1 MRVTKR
7 SGRVEDVKFDN
18 VTNRIS
24 KLTEGL
30 SNSVDVTKVAQQV
43 FSSIYDGI
51 NTHEIDTLSAEICI
65 GMITS
70 DPDYEILA
78 TRITASNIQKRAA
91 NNFHIAMRKLH
102 KAGIVTHE
110 VLEVSSKVKDDIKPE
125 RDYDFGYFGLKT
137 LEKGYLQK
145 IDGEIIETPQYM
157 YMRVAIG
164 IHGHDTERVLET
176 YDALSKGLFIHAT
189 PTLFNA
195 GTPRPQM
202 SSCFVAGTA
211 VFTTNRGPVPIEEVC
226 IGDNV
231 VTHTGSIK
239 PVLQTHKNL
248 LGDRTLFDVKIYKT
262 PGFQVTGNH
271 RFWSITKEQLHW
283 KDEPQWNSIEHL
295 RVGDW
300 ISIPKTKLNTV
311 YEILDMYELLKDEN
325 GTEHW
330 TYSFEFDGTKMRRL
344 THFTSEYR
352 PNGITLKG
360 EWFERYIKVD
370 EDFAWFIGSW
380 YGDGCITYQRSSA
393 KSKRTPTHRGISFA
407 QNPNNTTFIEKIEKI
422 GCKYLGV
429 HACIS
434 KSKKRNCLSIS
445 FNNSAIGNAFNI
457 LFGRWSSG
465 KFLWPNMYSWN
476 RNMVSAFIGGL
487 VSTDGCCTLRGNVTV
502 QLTNQPL
509 IKSIFHLSRS
519 VGLDTSLTVGS
530 KPYKD
535 RKQYIGRIQFPWIP
549 EIMKWVYKHYD
560 DNRLYKSER
569 ANTTLEI
576 DGKIFLRINA
586 KTRVKDNLPEFVY
599 TLGVKDDHSYTV
611 QGVIAENCFLIANKE
626 DSIDG
631 IYDTVK
637 ECARISKWAGGIGL
651 HIHDVRANKS
661 HIRGTN
667 GTSDGIIP
675 MLRVY
680 NSTARYV
687 NQAGR
692 RKGSIAVYLEPWHAD
707 ILDFLEIR
715 LNQGDEEARCRDLF
729 SAMWIPDLFMKRVE
743 SGGNWSLFCPDQ
755 AKGLSDVYGKEF
767 EDLYEKYEAEGL
779 ARKVVPASEVWKAI
793 IKSQSETGTPY
804 MLYKDACNEKSN
816 HKHVGTIK
824 SSNLCVA
831 PETKILTSKGQQII
845 SELVDQDVEVWNGD
859 EFSNVT
865 IRQTGKNQKLLTVKT
880 SKGLELRCTPYHKF
894 WIVGHNEPIEAQ
906 NLEKG
911 MKIIKHSLP
920 VINHNTENMKYAY
933 THGLFCADGT
943 TSSHGN
949 PKRCLFKAKN
959 NGFCMRHQKN
969 LKDYEEDDDGTCQAN
984 SYSEQKFLDL
994 YHVKKK
1000 LMKFIDYDYASNND
1014 ACNKIRLRLPK
1025 DIDEKYTVPTEC
1037 SLESKLEWFAGLIDG
1052 DGCVTKHQGGRG
1064 ISIQIG
1070 SIHYNFLNDVL
1081 LMLQTIGVN
1090 SRINLSRNES
1100 IKELPGGSYTC
1111 KKLWRLL
1118 IPSGGV
1124 ELLKTLGLNTRRV
1137 NINTEN
1143 LPNRQALH
1151 FDKIVS
1157 VEDLGETSDTFC
1169 FNEPLKHR
1177 GIFNG
1182 ILTGNCTEILEYT
1195 DKDETAVCNLASIAL
1210 PKYVDVEKKEFNHEE
1225 LHRVTKMVTR
1235 NLNKVIDKNF
1245 YPTENGERSN
1255 MRHRPIGIGVQGLA
1269 DVFIMLRMSF
1279 GSEESRKLNRDI
1291 FETIYHASLESSC
1304 ELAEMYG
1311 TYETFKG
1318 SPFSQ
1323 GILQFDMWDRDPKFS
1338 GRYDWNAMRELV
1350 KKGTRNS
1357 LLLAPMPTASTSQ
1370 ILGNNE
1376 CFEPYTTN
1384 IYLRRTLAGEF
1395 VVVNK
1400 HLVNDLKERGLW
1412 SKEMKDLMVK
1422 ANGSVQ
1428 NIIDI
1433 PDDLKELYKT
1443 VWEMSQKTIIDMAAD
1458 RGVYIDQS
1466 QSMNLFVE
1474 SPTLSKLSSMHMYA
1488 WKTGL
1493 KTGMYYLRS
1502 KAKARPIQF
1511 SLEAECAMCSA

>member
-30 SNSVDVTKVAQQV
+30 SETVDVTKIAQQV

-51 NTHEIDTLSAEICI
+51 KTPEIDTLSAEICI

-125 RDYDFGYFGLKT
+125 RDFEFGYFGLKT

-164 IHGHDTERVLET
+164 IHGHDIDHVLET
-176 YDALSKGLFIHAT
+176 YEALSKGLFIHAT

-202 SSCFVAGTA
+202 SS
-211 VFTTNRGPVPIEEVC
+211 
-226 IGDNV
+226 
-231 VTHTGSIK
+231 
-239 PVLQTHKNL
+239 
-248 LGDRTLFDVKIYKT
+248 
-262 PGFQVTGNH
+262 
-271 RFWSITKEQLHW
+271 
-283 KDEPQWNSIEHL
+283 
-295 RVGDW
+295 
-300 ISIPKTKLNTV
+300 
-311 YEILDMYELLKDEN
+311 
-325 GTEHW
+325 
-330 TYSFEFDGTKMRRL
+330 
-344 THFTSEYR
+344 
-352 PNGITLKG
+352 
-360 EWFERYIKVD
+360 
-370 EDFAWFIGSW
+370 
-380 YGDGCITYQRSSA
+380 
-393 KSKRTPTHRGISFA
+393 
-407 QNPNNTTFIEKIEKI
+407 
-422 GCKYLGV
+422 
-429 HACIS
+429 
-434 KSKKRNCLSIS
+434 
-445 FNNSAIGNAFNI
+445 
-457 LFGRWSSG
+457 
-465 KFLWPNMYSWN
+465 
-476 RNMVSAFIGGL
+476 
-487 VSTDGCCTLRGNVTV
+487 
-502 QLTNQPL
+502 
-509 IKSIFHLSRS
+509 
-519 VGLDTSLTVGS
+519 
-530 KPYKD
+530 
-535 RKQYIGRIQFPWIP
+535 
-549 EIMKWVYKHYD
+549 
-560 DNRLYKSER
+560 
-569 ANTTLEI
+569 
-576 DGKIFLRINA
+576 
-586 KTRVKDNLPEFVY
+586 
-599 TLGVKDDHSYTV
+599 
-611 QGVIAENCFLIANKE
+611 CFLIANKE

-680 NSTARYV
+680 NTTARYV

-743 SGGNWSLFCPDQ
+743 SDGNWSLFCPDV
-755 AKGLSDVYGKEF
+755 ARGLSDVYGKEF
-767 EDLYEKYEAEGL
+767 EELYEKYEADGL
-779 ARKVVPASEVWKAI
+779 ATKVVPASEVWKAI

-816 HKHVGTIK
+816 HKHLGTIK
-824 SSNLCVA
+824 SSNL
-831 PETKILTSKGQQII
+831 
-845 SELVDQDVEVWNGD
+845 
-859 EFSNVT
+859 
-865 IRQTGKNQKLLTVKT
+865 
-880 SKGLELRCTPYHKF
+880 
-894 WIVGHNEPIEAQ
+894 
-906 NLEKG
+906 
-911 MKIIKHSLP
+911 
-920 VINHNTENMKYAY
+920 
-933 THGLFCADGT
+933 
-943 TSSHGN
+943 
-949 PKRCLFKAKN
+949 
-959 NGFCMRHQKN
+959 
-969 LKDYEEDDDGTCQAN
+969 
-984 SYSEQKFLDL
+984 
-994 YHVKKK
+994 
-1000 LMKFIDYDYASNND
+1000 
-1014 ACNKIRLRLPK
+1014 
-1025 DIDEKYTVPTEC
+1025 
-1037 SLESKLEWFAGLIDG
+1037 
-1052 DGCVTKHQGGRG
+1052 
-1064 ISIQIG
+1064 
-1070 SIHYNFLNDVL
+1070 
-1081 LMLQTIGVN
+1081 
-1090 SRINLSRNES
+1090 
-1100 IKELPGGSYTC
+1100 
-1111 KKLWRLL
+1111 
-1118 IPSGGV
+1118 
-1124 ELLKTLGLNTRRV
+1124 
-1137 NINTEN
+1137 
-1143 LPNRQALH
+1143 
-1151 FDKIVS
+1151 
-1157 VEDLGETSDTFC
+1157 
-1169 FNEPLKHR
+1169 
-1177 GIFNG
+1177 
-1182 ILTGNCTEILEYT
+1182 CTEILEYT

-1245 YPTENGERSN
+1245 YPTENGKRSN

-1269 DVFIMLRMSF
+1269 DVFIMLRMTF
-1279 GSEESRKLNRDI
+1279 GSEESRKLNIDI

-1311 TYETFKG
+1311 PYESFKG
-1318 SPFSQ
+1318 SPFSK

-1350 KKGTRNS
+1350 KKGTMNS

-1400 HLVNDLKERGLW
+1400 HLVNDLKDRGLW
-1412 SKEMKDLMVK
+1412 SREMKDLMVK

-1474 SPTLSKLSSMHMYA
+1474 SPTISKLSSMHMYA

-1502 KAKARPIQF
+1502 KAKSRPIQF
-1511 SLEAECAMCSA
+1511 SLEAECSMCSA

>member
-30 SNSVDVTKVAQQV
+30 SETVDVTKIAQQV

-51 NTHEIDTLSAEICI
+51 KTPEIDTLSAEICI

-125 RDYDFGYFGLKT
+125 RDFEFGYFGLKT

-164 IHGHDTERVLET
+164 IHGHDIDHVLET
-176 YDALSKGLFIHAT
+176 YEALSKGLFIHAT

-202 SSCFVAGTA
+202 SS
-211 VFTTNRGPVPIEEVC
+211 
-226 IGDNV
+226 
-231 VTHTGSIK
+231 
-239 PVLQTHKNL
+239 
-248 LGDRTLFDVKIYKT
+248 
-262 PGFQVTGNH
+262 
-271 RFWSITKEQLHW
+271 
-283 KDEPQWNSIEHL
+283 
-295 RVGDW
+295 
-300 ISIPKTKLNTV
+300 
-311 YEILDMYELLKDEN
+311 
-325 GTEHW
+325 
-330 TYSFEFDGTKMRRL
+330 
-344 THFTSEYR
+344 
-352 PNGITLKG
+352 
-360 EWFERYIKVD
+360 
-370 EDFAWFIGSW
+370 
-380 YGDGCITYQRSSA
+380 
-393 KSKRTPTHRGISFA
+393 
-407 QNPNNTTFIEKIEKI
+407 
-422 GCKYLGV
+422 
-429 HACIS
+429 
-434 KSKKRNCLSIS
+434 
-445 FNNSAIGNAFNI
+445 
-457 LFGRWSSG
+457 
-465 KFLWPNMYSWN
+465 
-476 RNMVSAFIGGL
+476 
-487 VSTDGCCTLRGNVTV
+487 
-502 QLTNQPL
+502 
-509 IKSIFHLSRS
+509 
-519 VGLDTSLTVGS
+519 
-530 KPYKD
+530 
-535 RKQYIGRIQFPWIP
+535 
-549 EIMKWVYKHYD
+549 
-560 DNRLYKSER
+560 
-569 ANTTLEI
+569 
-576 DGKIFLRINA
+576 
-586 KTRVKDNLPEFVY
+586 
-599 TLGVKDDHSYTV
+599 
-611 QGVIAENCFLIANKE
+611 CFLIANKE

-680 NSTARYV
+680 NTTARYV

-743 SGGNWSLFCPDQ
+743 SDGNWSLFCPDV
-755 AKGLSDVYGKEF
+755 ARGLSDVYGKEF
-767 EDLYEKYEAEGL
+767 EELYEKYEADGL
-779 ARKVVPASEVWKAI
+779 ATKVVPASEVWKAI

-816 HKHVGTIK
+816 HKHLGTIK
-824 SSNLCVA
+824 SSNL
-831 PETKILTSKGQQII
+831 
-845 SELVDQDVEVWNGD
+845 
-859 EFSNVT
+859 
-865 IRQTGKNQKLLTVKT
+865 
-880 SKGLELRCTPYHKF
+880 
-894 WIVGHNEPIEAQ
+894 
-906 NLEKG
+906 
-911 MKIIKHSLP
+911 
-920 VINHNTENMKYAY
+920 
-933 THGLFCADGT
+933 
-943 TSSHGN
+943 
-949 PKRCLFKAKN
+949 
-959 NGFCMRHQKN
+959 
-969 LKDYEEDDDGTCQAN
+969 
-984 SYSEQKFLDL
+984 
-994 YHVKKK
+994 
-1000 LMKFIDYDYASNND
+1000 
-1014 ACNKIRLRLPK
+1014 
-1025 DIDEKYTVPTEC
+1025 
-1037 SLESKLEWFAGLIDG
+1037 
-1052 DGCVTKHQGGRG
+1052 
-1064 ISIQIG
+1064 
-1070 SIHYNFLNDVL
+1070 
-1081 LMLQTIGVN
+1081 
-1090 SRINLSRNES
+1090 
-1100 IKELPGGSYTC
+1100 
-1111 KKLWRLL
+1111 
-1118 IPSGGV
+1118 
-1124 ELLKTLGLNTRRV
+1124 
-1137 NINTEN
+1137 
-1143 LPNRQALH
+1143 
-1151 FDKIVS
+1151 
-1157 VEDLGETSDTFC
+1157 
-1169 FNEPLKHR
+1169 
-1177 GIFNG
+1177 
-1182 ILTGNCTEILEYT
+1182 CTEILEYT

-1245 YPTENGERSN
+1245 YPTENGKRSN

-1269 DVFIMLRMSF
+1269 DVFIMLRMTF
-1279 GSEESRKLNRDI
+1279 GSEESRKLNIDI

-1311 TYETFKG
+1311 PYESFKG
-1318 SPFSQ
+1318 SPFSK

-1350 KKGTRNS
+1350 KKGTMNS

-1474 SPTLSKLSSMHMYA
+1474 SPTISKLSSMHMYA

-1502 KAKARPIQF
+1502 KAKSRPIQF
-1511 SLEAECAMCSA
+1511 SLEAECSMCSA

>member
-24 KLTEGL
+24 KLNYGL
-30 SNSVDVTKVAQQV
+30 SESVDVTKIAQQV

-51 NTHEIDTLSAEICI
+51 KTHEIDTLSAEICI

-110 VLEVSSKVKDDIKPE
+110 VLEVSSKVKDEIKPE
-125 RDYDFGYFGLKT
+125 RDFDFGYFGLKT

-145 IDGEIIETPQYM
+145 IDGEIIETPQYL
-157 YMRVAIG
+157 YMRVAVG
-164 IHGHDTERVLET
+164 IHGHDVDRVLET
-176 YDALSKGLFIHAT
+176 YEALSTGMFIHAT

-202 SSCFVAGTA
+202 SS
-211 VFTTNRGPVPIEEVC
+211 
-226 IGDNV
+226 
-231 VTHTGSIK
+231 
-239 PVLQTHKNL
+239 
-248 LGDRTLFDVKIYKT
+248 
-262 PGFQVTGNH
+262 
-271 RFWSITKEQLHW
+271 
-283 KDEPQWNSIEHL
+283 
-295 RVGDW
+295 
-300 ISIPKTKLNTV
+300 
-311 YEILDMYELLKDEN
+311 
-325 GTEHW
+325 
-330 TYSFEFDGTKMRRL
+330 
-344 THFTSEYR
+344 
-352 PNGITLKG
+352 
-360 EWFERYIKVD
+360 
-370 EDFAWFIGSW
+370 
-380 YGDGCITYQRSSA
+380 
-393 KSKRTPTHRGISFA
+393 
-407 QNPNNTTFIEKIEKI
+407 
-422 GCKYLGV
+422 
-429 HACIS
+429 
-434 KSKKRNCLSIS
+434 
-445 FNNSAIGNAFNI
+445 
-457 LFGRWSSG
+457 
-465 KFLWPNMYSWN
+465 
-476 RNMVSAFIGGL
+476 
-487 VSTDGCCTLRGNVTV
+487 
-502 QLTNQPL
+502 
-509 IKSIFHLSRS
+509 
-519 VGLDTSLTVGS
+519 
-530 KPYKD
+530 
-535 RKQYIGRIQFPWIP
+535 
-549 EIMKWVYKHYD
+549 
-560 DNRLYKSER
+560 
-569 ANTTLEI
+569 
-576 DGKIFLRINA
+576 
-586 KTRVKDNLPEFVY
+586 
-599 TLGVKDDHSYTV
+599 
-611 QGVIAENCFLIANKE
+611 CFLIANKE

-651 HIHDVRANKS
+651 HVHDVRANKS

-743 SGGNWSLFCPDQ
+743 SGGKWSLFCPDE
-755 AKGLSDVYGKEF
+755 ARGLADVYGKEF
-767 EDLYEKYEAEGL
+767 EDLYEKYEADGI
-779 ARKVVPASEVWKAI
+779 AKKVVPASEIWKAI

-816 HKHVGTIK
+816 HKHIGTIK
-824 SSNLCVA
+824 SSNL
-831 PETKILTSKGQQII
+831 
-845 SELVDQDVEVWNGD
+845 
-859 EFSNVT
+859 
-865 IRQTGKNQKLLTVKT
+865 
-880 SKGLELRCTPYHKF
+880 
-894 WIVGHNEPIEAQ
+894 
-906 NLEKG
+906 
-911 MKIIKHSLP
+911 
-920 VINHNTENMKYAY
+920 
-933 THGLFCADGT
+933 
-943 TSSHGN
+943 
-949 PKRCLFKAKN
+949 
-959 NGFCMRHQKN
+959 
-969 LKDYEEDDDGTCQAN
+969 
-984 SYSEQKFLDL
+984 
-994 YHVKKK
+994 
-1000 LMKFIDYDYASNND
+1000 
-1014 ACNKIRLRLPK
+1014 
-1025 DIDEKYTVPTEC
+1025 
-1037 SLESKLEWFAGLIDG
+1037 
-1052 DGCVTKHQGGRG
+1052 
-1064 ISIQIG
+1064 
-1070 SIHYNFLNDVL
+1070 
-1081 LMLQTIGVN
+1081 
-1090 SRINLSRNES
+1090 
-1100 IKELPGGSYTC
+1100 
-1111 KKLWRLL
+1111 
-1118 IPSGGV
+1118 
-1124 ELLKTLGLNTRRV
+1124 
-1137 NINTEN
+1137 
-1143 LPNRQALH
+1143 
-1151 FDKIVS
+1151 
-1157 VEDLGETSDTFC
+1157 
-1169 FNEPLKHR
+1169 
-1177 GIFNG
+1177 
-1182 ILTGNCTEILEYT
+1182 CTEILEYT

-1225 LHRVTKMVTR
+1225 LHRITKMVTR

-1245 YPTENGERSN
+1245 YPTENGRCSN

-1269 DVFIMLRMSF
+1269 DVFIMLRMTF

-1318 SPFSQ
+1318 SPFSK
-1323 GILQFDMWDRDPKFS
+1323 GILQFDMWDRDPQFS
-1338 GRYDWNAMRELV
+1338 GRYDWDAMRELV

-1400 HLVNDLKERGLW
+1400 HLVEDLKERGLW

-1422 ANGSVQ
+1422 AGGSIQ

-1433 PDDLKELYKT
+1433 PNDIKELYRT

-1474 SPTLSKLSSMHMYA
+1474 NPTLSKLSSMHMYA

>member
-1 MRVTKR
+1 MRVIKR
-7 SGRVEDVKFDN
+7 SGRIEDVKFDK

-24 KLTEGL
+24 KLTHGL
-30 SNSVDVTKVAQQV
+30 SENVDASMIAQQV
-43 FSSIYDGI
+43 FSSMYDGI
-51 NTHEIDTLSAEICI
+51 KTPEIDTLSAEICI

-91 NNFHIAMRKLH
+91 NNFHIAIRKLH

-110 VLEVSSKVKDDIKPE
+110 VLEVSSKVKEDIKHE
-125 RDYDFGYFGLKT
+125 RDFEFGYFGLKT

-145 IDGEIIETPQYM
+145 IDGEIIETPQYL

-164 IHGHDTERVLET
+164 IHGHDIDHVLET

-202 SSCFVAGTA
+202 SSCF
-211 VFTTNRGPVPIEEVC
+211 
-226 IGDNV
+226 
-231 VTHTGSIK
+231 
-239 PVLQTHKNL
+239 
-248 LGDRTLFDVKIYKT
+248 
-262 PGFQVTGNH
+262 
-271 RFWSITKEQLHW
+271 
-283 KDEPQWNSIEHL
+283 
-295 RVGDW
+295 
-300 ISIPKTKLNTV
+300 
-311 YEILDMYELLKDEN
+311 
-325 GTEHW
+325 
-330 TYSFEFDGTKMRRL
+330 
-344 THFTSEYR
+344 
-352 PNGITLKG
+352 
-360 EWFERYIKVD
+360 
-370 EDFAWFIGSW
+370 
-380 YGDGCITYQRSSA
+380 
-393 KSKRTPTHRGISFA
+393 
-407 QNPNNTTFIEKIEKI
+407 
-422 GCKYLGV
+422 
-429 HACIS
+429 
-434 KSKKRNCLSIS
+434 
-445 FNNSAIGNAFNI
+445 
-457 LFGRWSSG
+457 
-465 KFLWPNMYSWN
+465 
-476 RNMVSAFIGGL
+476 
-487 VSTDGCCTLRGNVTV
+487 
-502 QLTNQPL
+502 
-509 IKSIFHLSRS
+509 
-519 VGLDTSLTVGS
+519 
-530 KPYKD
+530 
-535 RKQYIGRIQFPWIP
+535 
-549 EIMKWVYKHYD
+549 
-560 DNRLYKSER
+560 
-569 ANTTLEI
+569 
-576 DGKIFLRINA
+576 
-586 KTRVKDNLPEFVY
+586 
-599 TLGVKDDHSYTV
+599 
-611 QGVIAENCFLIANKE
+611 LIANKE

-651 HIHDVRANKS
+651 HVHDVRANKS

-680 NSTARYV
+680 NTTARYV

-692 RKGSIAVYLEPWHAD
+692 RKGSIAVYLEPWHAG

-743 SGGNWSLFCPDQ
+743 SDGNWSLFCPDV
-755 AKGLSDVYGKEF
+755 ARGLSDVYGKEF
-767 EDLYEKYEAEGL
+767 EELYEKYEAEGI
-779 ARKVVPASEVWKAI
+779 ATKVVPASEIWKAI

-816 HKHVGTIK
+816 HKHIGTIK
-824 SSNLCVA
+824 SSNL
-831 PETKILTSKGQQII
+831 
-845 SELVDQDVEVWNGD
+845 
-859 EFSNVT
+859 
-865 IRQTGKNQKLLTVKT
+865 
-880 SKGLELRCTPYHKF
+880 
-894 WIVGHNEPIEAQ
+894 
-906 NLEKG
+906 
-911 MKIIKHSLP
+911 
-920 VINHNTENMKYAY
+920 
-933 THGLFCADGT
+933 
-943 TSSHGN
+943 
-949 PKRCLFKAKN
+949 
-959 NGFCMRHQKN
+959 
-969 LKDYEEDDDGTCQAN
+969 
-984 SYSEQKFLDL
+984 
-994 YHVKKK
+994 
-1000 LMKFIDYDYASNND
+1000 
-1014 ACNKIRLRLPK
+1014 
-1025 DIDEKYTVPTEC
+1025 
-1037 SLESKLEWFAGLIDG
+1037 
-1052 DGCVTKHQGGRG
+1052 
-1064 ISIQIG
+1064 
-1070 SIHYNFLNDVL
+1070 
-1081 LMLQTIGVN
+1081 
-1090 SRINLSRNES
+1090 
-1100 IKELPGGSYTC
+1100 
-1111 KKLWRLL
+1111 
-1118 IPSGGV
+1118 
-1124 ELLKTLGLNTRRV
+1124 
-1137 NINTEN
+1137 
-1143 LPNRQALH
+1143 
-1151 FDKIVS
+1151 
-1157 VEDLGETSDTFC
+1157 
-1169 FNEPLKHR
+1169 
-1177 GIFNG
+1177 
-1182 ILTGNCTEILEYT
+1182 CTEILEYT

-1210 PKYVDVEKKEFNHEE
+1210 PKYVDVDNKVFNHEE

-1422 ANGSVQ
+1422 AGGSVQ